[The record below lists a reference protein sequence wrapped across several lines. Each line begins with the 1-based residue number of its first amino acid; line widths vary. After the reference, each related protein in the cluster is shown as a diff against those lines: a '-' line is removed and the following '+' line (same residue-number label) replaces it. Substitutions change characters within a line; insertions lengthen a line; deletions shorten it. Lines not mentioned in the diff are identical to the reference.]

1 MATETLVDELLEI
14 ACGSANAGEVESRFQ
29 QLTMR
34 HAAERKRLATE
45 VTRSI
50 QLLRIQAKGM
60 ETHALLKTSQ
70 RELERMNLGGW
81 ADETLGRA
89 SDLRREAD
97 ELERVAVAAG
107 VIDPPDRPKS
117 LYGIWK
123 GVEVTEEEIERA
135 KRSLFKEAYDE
146 SI

>member
-1 MATETLVDELLEI
+1 MATETLLDELLSI
-14 ACGSANAGEVESRFQ
+14 ACGSVDAGEVASRFN
-29 QLTMR
+29 QLAKG
-34 HAAERKRLATE
+34 HAAERERLAAE
-45 VTRSI
+45 VTRSV

-60 ETHALLKTSQ
+60 ESHALLKTSQ
-70 RELERMNLGGW
+70 RELERMNLAGW

-89 SDLRREAD
+89 SGLRRDAD
-97 ELERVAVAAG
+97 DLERVAVAAG

-123 GVEVTEEEIERA
+123 GVEVTEEEIEQAR
-135 KRSLFKEAYDE
+135 RSVFKAAYDE